1 MSSPGRSRSRRSW
14 RFDLSGRLLGRVL
27 GSGLV
32 GAALLAAAPAR
43 AIEEVIIEFPLLDM
57 EVLVRVPELEDPALL
72 RQGTSDLA
80 ELDRA
85 SRGMLGP
92 KLAEVFN
99 QPVPVGLVNLAE
111 GSVGSPLLEQALLV
125 LSSLGSV
132 EGADQEFT
140 GLELQ
145 EALQAASANGPP
157 TLLSLIKAIPGDRV
171 RFNLGRIREVSEQ
184 VLAQRRRTD
193 ALIASLPAAPV
204 SAVSEVAAPAVR
216 RSEQSL
222 VVAHRPEPLQL
233 VLLQPA
239 EGGNGR
245 LVLIS
250 HGLWDGP
257 RSFEGWGQRL
267 AQAGYTVVLPRHP
280 GSDEQQQQELLRG
293 QVPPPAPEELVFR
306 PKDLSAVI
314 DGAAAGQLD
323 GVSVSSDRVVVI
335 GHSWGAT
342 TALQVAGVSTTSS
355 RLQARCDDLR
365 DPERNLS
372 WTLQCSWLD
381 AAEEA
386 SLGDRR
392 VIAAVAVSP
401 PLALLF
407 PEGAGRELQSRVLLV
422 SGSND
427 WVVPPDPEA
436 VTPISRG
443 ATTALGHRLV
453 LANGGDHFNLRP
465 GNGTSGGV
473 LGNLVLAWTDGAFS
487 AGAGVK
493 PREGAPSLL
502 GTTDWGHAQ
511 IPLVDVSNHLQPQ

>member
-1 MSSPGRSRSRRSW
+1 MSSPGRSRSRRPW
-14 RFDLSGRLLGRVL
+14 RFDLSGRLLARVL

-32 GAALLAAAPAR
+32 GAALLAAGPVR

-57 EVLVRVPELEDPALL
+57 EVMVRVPELEDPALL
-72 RQGTSDLA
+72 RRGTSDLA

-85 SRGMLGP
+85 SRGALGP

-140 GLELQ
+140 GAELQ
-145 EALQAASANGPP
+145 EALQAASANGDP
-157 TLLSLIKAIPGDRV
+157 TLLSLIKAIPGERV
-171 RFNLGRIREVSEQ
+171 RFNLGRIREVSEK
-184 VLAQRRRTD
+184 VLAQRRRAD
-193 ALIASLPAAPV
+193 ALIAAVPAAPV
-204 SAVSEVAAPAVR
+204 PALAEAPAPAVR

-222 VVAHRPEPLQL
+222 VVTHRPEPLQL

-267 AQAGYTVVLPRHP
+267 ARAGYTVVLPRHP

-306 PKDLSAVI
+306 PKDISAVI
-314 DGAAAGQLD
+314 DAAAAGQLD

-342 TALQVAGVSTTSS
+342 TALQVAGLPTTSS
-355 RLQARCDDLR
+355 RLRQRCNDLG

-381 AAEEA
+381 AAEMA
-386 SLGDRR
+386 SLADRR

-407 PEGAGRELQSRVLLV
+407 PEGAARELQSRVLLV

-436 VTPISRG
+436 VIPMSRG
-443 ATTALGHRLV
+443 VGTALGHRLV

-473 LGNLVLAWTDGAFS
+473 LGNLLLAWTDGAFA
-487 AGAGVK
+487 AGAAVRPG
-493 PREGAPSLL
+493 EGAPNLL
-502 GTTDWGHAQ
+502 TTTDWGHAQ
-511 IPLVDVSNHLQPQ
+511 IPLVDVSDDLQAE

>member
-1 MSSPGRSRSRRSW
+1 MCSPGRSRSRRPW
-14 RFDLSGRLLGRVL
+14 RFGLSGRLLGRVL
-27 GSGLV
+27 GSGLA
-32 GAALLAAAPAR
+32 GAALLGAAPAR
-43 AIEEVIIEFPLLDM
+43 AVEEVIIEFPLLNMD
-57 EVLVRVPELEDPALL
+57 VLVRVPELEDPALL

-85 SRGMLGP
+85 SRGALGP

-111 GSVGSPLLEQALLV
+111 GTVGSPLLEQALLV

-132 EGADQEFT
+132 EGADEEFT
-140 GLELQ
+140 GADLQ
-145 EALQAASANGPP
+145 DALQAASANGEP

-171 RFNLGRIREVSEQ
+171 RFNLGRIREVSEK

-204 SAVSEVAAPAVR
+204 PAQADGAAPAVR

-222 VVAHRPEPLQL
+222 VVAHRAEPLQL
-233 VLLQPA
+233 VLIQPA

-267 AQAGYTVVLPRHP
+267 ASAGYTVVLPRHP

-306 PKDLSAVI
+306 PMDLSAVI

-323 GVSVSSDRVVVI
+323 GVRPSSDQVVVI

-342 TALQVAGVSTTSS
+342 TALQVAGLPTTSS
-355 RLQARCDDLR
+355 RLRQRCNDLR
-365 DPERNLS
+365 DSERNLS

-381 AAEEA
+381 AAEKA

-392 VIAAVAVSP
+392 VIAAAAVSP

-407 PEGAGRELQSRVLLV
+407 PEGAARELQSRVLLV

-436 VTPISRG
+436 VTPIARG
-443 ATTALGHRLV
+443 GATALGHRLV
-453 LANGGDHFNLRP
+453 LADGGDHFNLRP

-473 LGNLVLAWTDGAFS
+473 LGNLLLAWTDGAFA
-487 AGAGVK
+487 AGAGAR
-493 PREGAPSLL
+493 PFEGAPSLL
-502 GTTDWGHAQ
+502 ATNDWGHAQ
-511 IPLVDVSNHLQPQ
+511 IPLVDVSDHLQAN